1 MLQTIRDR
9 AQGIVVWTI
18 VGLIIITFALF
29 GLSSY
34 LSGGAKSNIAEVN
47 GSEITQ
53 TQLTRAQQN
62 YLQRMQQMLG
72 KNFNPDM
79 FDNDMVKQ
87 QVLQGLIT
95 REVIQQHV
103 KDVGLE
109 PAPQQVV
116 SYIQSIPAFQEDG
129 HFSNERYQ
137 QVLRVQGIAPEQF
150 EHDIASDLAVDQMRN
165 GIIQS
170 AFVTQAELQRY
181 ARLKNQQRD
190 IGYLVLGLDSF
201 EKQIK
206 PTDEQVEAFYNANK
220 ESFMTP
226 EEVSVNYLE
235 LNLNTLAE
243 RYDVSE
249 DEIKQYYQ
257 SNRDSFVKKPEQ
269 REARHILIKIDADQT
284 EAEAKKKIDELRQK
298 IAKGADFAELA
309 KEYSQ
314 DPGSASQGG
323 ELGYFGRNVMDPAFE
338 KVAFSL
344 KPGEVSQPVKTP
356 FGYHLIKLEKIR
368 SETITPLAEV
378 KDKIRHELQMR
389 QAEQDFYQQVDD
401 LNRYSYEMPDS
412 LAGVADKLGLEVKH
426 SSLFTRRGGKG
437 IFGNPKVI
445 NAAFSDEVLQQGRNS
460 EPVEL
465 SDTHVMV
472 LHVNKHQ
479 PAQQKSMADVRS
491 EIVTQLKRQQAQQLA
506 ITTAEQLR
514 SELQS
519 GDKSGEQLARQY
531 KVKWLKPGYI
541 SRQPDA
547 KSKLDKAIRQEAFRM
562 PKPDKQ
568 QASAAIARLG
578 DGNIAVLELYAV
590 RDGEVDKEPAKI
602 KTDRLRLSS
611 AFGDSEY
618 QATLQS
624 LRSKADITINKP
636 VQAEQ

>member
-34 LSGGAKSNIAEVN
+34 LSGGSKSNIAEVN

-103 KDVGLE
+103 KDVGLQ
-109 PAPQQVV
+109 PAAQQVV
-116 SYIQSIPAFQEDG
+116 SYIQSFPAFQEDG
-129 HFSNERYQ
+129 HFSNERYK

-150 EHDIASDLAVDQMRN
+150 EHDVASDLAVAQMRN

-190 IGYLVLGLDSF
+190 IGYLILGLDSF
-201 EKQIK
+201 EKQVK
-206 PTDEQVEAFYNANK
+206 PTAEQVETFYNANK

-226 EEVSVNYLE
+226 EKVSINYLE
-235 LNLNTLAE
+235 LDLNKLAE

-257 SNRDSFVKKPEQ
+257 SNRNSFVKKPEQ

-284 EAEAKKKIDELRQK
+284 EAEAKKKIEELRQK
-298 IAKGADFAELA
+298 IEAGADFANLA
-309 KEYSQ
+309 KQYSQ
-314 DPGSASQGG
+314 DPGSAKQGG
-323 ELGYFGRNVMDPAFE
+323 ELGFFGRNVMDPAFE

-368 SETITPLAEV
+368 PETITPLAEV

-389 QAEQDFYQQVDD
+389 QAEQDFYQRIDD

-412 LAGVADKLGLEVKH
+412 LDGVADKLGLEVKH
-426 SSLFTRRGGKG
+426 SPMFTRRGGEG

-472 LHVNKHQ
+472 LRVNKHQ
-479 PAQQKSMADVRS
+479 PAQQKALADVRS
-491 EIVTQLKRQQAQQLA
+491 EIVNELKRQQAQQLA

-514 SELQS
+514 SELQTD
-519 GDKSGEQLARQY
+519 DKSGEQLAKQY
-531 KVKWLKPGYI
+531 KVQWLKPGYI

-568 QASAAIARLG
+568 QASTAIARLG